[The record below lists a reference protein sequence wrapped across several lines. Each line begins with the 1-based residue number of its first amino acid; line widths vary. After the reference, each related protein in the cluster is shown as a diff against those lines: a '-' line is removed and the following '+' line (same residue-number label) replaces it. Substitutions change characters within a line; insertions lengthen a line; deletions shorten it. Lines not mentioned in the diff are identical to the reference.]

1 MENKEKLKETIVQ
14 FIKFGTVGAINTV
27 LSYAITNGA
36 YYLLHLH
43 EQISNIIA
51 FVITVFIS
59 FMLNGKFVF
68 TENKEERN
76 FWKSLLKVYASYSV
90 TGVFLTAI
98 LLYIEE
104 ELLGIPHYIATLMN
118 LVVTIPVNFILNKFW
133 AYKEKKRGIK
143 MKLLMHTCCAPCSV
157 YCIDRLRK
165 EGIEPT
171 VYWYNPNIHPYKEY
185 EARRE
190 CLREY
195 TKSVNVNAIFEEDYG
210 LKEFCKNTIN
220 DLENRCTNYCY
231 KVRLEKT
238 VQYAKQNGYDTFTST
253 LFVSPYQKHEELK
266 KICEELAEKYDM
278 KFLYIDFRVGFREG
292 QAKAREL
299 GLYMQKYCGCIFS
312 EEDRYI
318 KQIKRD
324 KENQ

>member
-1 MENKEKLKETIVQ
+1 MENKENLKKGIIQ

-76 FWKSLLKVYASYSV
+76 FWKSLLKVYASYSI

-118 LVVTIPVNFILNKFW
+118 LVVTIPLNFILNKFW
-133 AYKEKKRGIK
+133 AYKEKGK
-143 MKLLMHTCCAPCSV
+143 S
-157 YCIDRLRK
+157 
-165 EGIEPT
+165 EG
-171 VYWYNPNIHPYKEY
+171 
-185 EARRE
+185 
-190 CLREY
+190 
-195 TKSVNVNAIFEEDYG
+195 
-210 LKEFCKNTIN
+210 
-220 DLENRCTNYCY
+220 
-231 KVRLEKT
+231 
-238 VQYAKQNGYDTFTST
+238 
-253 LFVSPYQKHEELK
+253 
-266 KICEELAEKYDM
+266 
-278 KFLYIDFRVGFREG
+278 
-292 QAKAREL
+292 
-299 GLYMQKYCGCIFS
+299 
-312 EEDRYI
+312 
-318 KQIKRD
+318 
-324 KENQ
+324 